1 MLLHPISLY
10 SMSNSKPEN
19 FLEQSWFWRFFLA
32 LFLVGQVGLR
42 LFKGRFYPRALL
54 EQLAKA
60 GPRSL
65 LPVILIAI
73 AASAIFTIQ
82 TARELNRFGA
92 IQALGGAFALA
103 FCRELGPVLTASIV
117 AGQVGSAF
125 AAELGAM
132 QVTEQIAALMM
143 LKTDPIDYLV
153 LPRAI
158 ACCLM
163 LPLLTIC
170 AIATGI
176 VVGMLA
182 AEQFYHLNAWL
193 FLRSVRSFLTPLDLL
208 AVLLK
213 GLLFGIVVSAIG
225 CSWGLTTRGGAKEVG
240 QSSTNAVVTTWIAI
254 FMLDFF
260 LSLILFETPI
270 L

>member
-1 MLLHPISLY
+1 MALL
-10 SMSNSKPEN
+10 
-19 FLEQSWFWRFFLA
+19 
-32 LFLVGQVGLR
+32 LVGQLGLR
-42 LFKGRFYPRALL
+42 LFKGRIYPRAFL

-73 AASAIFTIQ
+73 SASAIFTIQ

-92 IQALGGAFALA
+92 INALGGAFALA
-103 FCRELGPVLTASIV
+103 FCRELGPVLTAGVV
-117 AGQVGSAF
+117 AGQVGSAY

-132 QVTEQIAALMM
+132 RVTEQIDALII

-158 ACCLM
+158 ACCVM
-163 LPLLTIC
+163 LPLLSIC
-170 AIATGI
+170 AIAVGI
-176 VVGMLA
+176 IAGMLVA
-182 AEQFYHLNAWL
+182 RQFYHLNPWL
-193 FLRSVRSFLTPLDLL
+193 FLQSVRSFLTPLDLL

-213 GLLFGIVVSAIG
+213 GFLFGIVISAIG
-225 CSWGLTTRGGAKEVG
+225 CSWGLTTQGGAKEVG
-240 QSSTNAVVTTWIAI
+240 QSSTNAVVTTWIVI
-254 FMLDFF
+254 FMLDFI
-260 LSLILFETPI
+260 LSLVLFKTPI

>member
-1 MLLHPISLY
+1 
-10 SMSNSKPEN
+10 MSNPESED
-19 FLEQSWFWRFFLA
+19 FVEQSWLWRFVMA
-32 LFLVGQVGLR
+32 LLLVGQLGLR
-42 LFKGRFYPRALL
+42 LFKGRIYPRAFL

-73 AASAIFTIQ
+73 SASAIFTIQ

-92 IQALGGAFALA
+92 INALGGAFALA

-117 AGQVGSAF
+117 AGQVGSAY

-132 QVTEQIAALMM
+132 RVTEQIDALMM

-158 ACCLM
+158 ACCVM
-163 LPLLTIC
+163 LPLLSIC
-170 AIATGI
+170 AIAVGI
-176 VVGMLA
+176 ISGMLVA
-182 AEQFYHLNAWL
+182 RQFYHLNPWL
-193 FLRSVRSFLTPLDLL
+193 FLQSVRSFLTPLDLL

-213 GLLFGIVVSAIG
+213 GFLFGIVVSAIG
-225 CSWGLTTRGGAKEVG
+225 CSWGLTTQGGAKEVG

-254 FMLDFF
+254 FMLDFL
-260 LSLILFETPI
+260 LSLVLFKTPI

>member
-1 MLLHPISLY
+1 
-10 SMSNSKPEN
+10 MSNPESED
-19 FLEQSWFWRFFLA
+19 FIEQSWLWRFLMA
-32 LFLVGQVGLR
+32 LLLVGQLGLR
-42 LFKGRFYPRALL
+42 LFKGRIYPRAFL

-73 AASAIFTIQ
+73 SASAIFTIQ

-92 IQALGGAFALA
+92 INALGGAFALA
-103 FCRELGPVLTASIV
+103 FCRELGPVLTAGVV
-117 AGQVGSAF
+117 AGQVGSAY

-132 QVTEQIAALMM
+132 RVTEQIDALII

-158 ACCLM
+158 ACCVM
-163 LPLLTIC
+163 LPLLSIC
-170 AIATGI
+170 AIAVGI
-176 VVGMLA
+176 IAGMLVA
-182 AEQFYHLNAWL
+182 RQFYHLNPWL
-193 FLRSVRSFLTPLDLL
+193 FLQSVRSFLTPLDLL

-213 GLLFGIVVSAIG
+213 GFLFGIVISAIG
-225 CSWGLTTRGGAKEVG
+225 CSWGLTTQGGAKEVG
-240 QSSTNAVVTTWIAI
+240 QSSTNAVVTTWIVI
-254 FMLDFF
+254 FMLDFI
-260 LSLILFETPI
+260 LSLVLFKTPI

>member
-1 MLLHPISLY
+1 
-10 SMSNSKPEN
+10 MSNPESED
-19 FLEQSWFWRFFLA
+19 FVEQSWLWRFVMA
-32 LFLVGQVGLR
+32 LLLVGQLGLR
-42 LFKGRFYPRALL
+42 LFKGRIYPRAFL

-73 AASAIFTIQ
+73 SASAIFTIQ

-92 IQALGGAFALA
+92 INALGGAFALA

-117 AGQVGSAF
+117 AGQVGSAY

-132 QVTEQIAALMM
+132 RVTEQIDALMM

-158 ACCLM
+158 ACCVM
-163 LPLLTIC
+163 LPLLSIC
-170 AIATGI
+170 AIAVGI
-176 VVGMLA
+176 ISGMLVA
-182 AEQFYHLNAWL
+182 RQFYHLNSWL
-193 FLRSVRSFLTPLDLL
+193 FLQSVRSFLTPLDLL

-213 GLLFGIVVSAIG
+213 GFLFGIVVSAIG
-225 CSWGLTTRGGAKEVG
+225 CSWGLTTQGGAKEVG

-254 FMLDFF
+254 FMLDFL
-260 LSLILFETPI
+260 LSLVLFKTPI

>member
-1 MLLHPISLY
+1 
-10 SMSNSKPEN
+10 MSNPESED
-19 FLEQSWFWRFFLA
+19 FIEQSWLWRFLMA
-32 LFLVGQVGLR
+32 LLLVGQLGLR
-42 LFKGRFYPRALL
+42 LFKGRIYPRVFL

-73 AASAIFTIQ
+73 SASAIFTIQ

-92 IQALGGAFALA
+92 INALGGAFALA
-103 FCRELGPVLTASIV
+103 FCRELGPVLTAGVV
-117 AGQVGSAF
+117 AGQVGSAY

-132 QVTEQIAALMM
+132 RVTEQIDALII

-158 ACCLM
+158 ACCVM
-163 LPLLTIC
+163 LPLLSIC
-170 AIATGI
+170 AIAVGI
-176 VVGMLA
+176 IAGMLVA
-182 AEQFYHLNAWL
+182 RQFYHLNPWL
-193 FLRSVRSFLTPLDLL
+193 FLQSVRSFLTPLDLL

-213 GLLFGIVVSAIG
+213 GFLFGIVISAIG
-225 CSWGLTTRGGAKEVG
+225 CSWGLTTQGGAKEVG
-240 QSSTNAVVTTWIAI
+240 QSSTNAVVTTWIVI
-254 FMLDFF
+254 FMLDFI
-260 LSLILFETPI
+260 LSLVLFKTPI

>member
-1 MLLHPISLY
+1 
-10 SMSNSKPEN
+10 MSNFKPEH
-19 FLEQSWFWRFFLA
+19 FLERSWLWRLVVA
-32 LFLVGQVGLR
+32 LFLVGQLSFR
-42 LFKGRFYPRALL
+42 LVKGRIYPRAFL
-54 EQLAKA
+54 EQFAKA

-65 LPVILIAI
+65 LSVILIAI
-73 AASAIFTIQ
+73 AASAIFTVQ

-117 AGQVGSAF
+117 AGQVGSAY

-132 QVTEQIAALMM
+132 RVTEQIDALIM
-143 LKTDPIDYLV
+143 LGTDPIDYLV

-170 AIATGI
+170 AIAVGI
-176 VVGMLA
+176 GMGTLTA
-182 AEQFYHLNAWL
+182 RQFYNLNPWL
-193 FLRSVRSFLTPLDLL
+193 FLRSVRSFLMPLDLL

-213 GLLFGIVVSAIG
+213 GFLFGIVVSAIG

-240 QSSTNAVVTTWIAI
+240 QSATNAVVTTWIAI
-254 FMLDFF
+254 FFLDFF
-260 LSLILFETPI
+260 LSLILFESPVF
-270 L
+270 